1 MGPRLSCTK
10 NSFEVDY
17 RGTLNHQTS
26 RYKYLG
32 NTINPSLNFNDDFQ
46 VKYKKAS
53 GRLRLLAKVRPSLNQ
68 KSAEQIY
75 GMMVTPLLTYCSLL
89 NLKLTETQKK
99 MLKSIEKRAS
109 RLVNKPVNSFETEIK
124 KCCLQVKKCLDKN
137 TCSPFKTYFQVNE
150 HSMNTRNRNLLLKLP
165 KVKLEFGKCSFK
177 FMGAKLYNQLPIS
190 TREEI
195 SFSKFKSKLVF

>member
-1 MGPRLSCTK
+1 MFTGVPQGSILGPLLFIIFFNDLQDSLTNAKIVMTLTTEFENIGDYLDKSELIINLKRGKTESMLLGTSKRLSCTK
-10 NSFEVDY
+10 NSFEVY
-17 RGTLNHQTS
+17 YPGTPIHQTS

-75 GMMVTPLLTYCSLL
+75 DLMVTPLL
-89 NLKLTETQKK
+89 NLKITETQKK

-124 KCCLQVKKCLDKN
+124 KKCCLQVKKM
-137 TCSPFKTYFQVNE
+137 F
-150 HSMNTRNRNLLLKLP
+150 R
-165 KVKLEFGKCSFK
+165 
-177 FMGAKLYNQLPIS
+177 
-190 TREEI
+190 
-195 SFSKFKSKLVF
+195 